1 MLNWKKLVESKI
13 APSTQWIWLCVA
25 IMLQS
30 NHAYAIDL
38 QPNDARPPPP
48 GISSFQITYQHS
60 ERGDFY
66 KNGDKVATDR
76 QISSDLYLWRVGRS
90 FEIAN
95 HPAYLYL
102 QVPTGAVHPQKALA
116 PLGGDSGVGDA
127 TLLLAFWPYVNRET
141 KTYFGLGAY
150 LSLPTGSYDKNRYF
164 NMGENVYRTAL
175 QAAYQQPLADKL
187 SVMAAFDIVWTGN
200 NSEYRLPF
208 SQAIGKLEQSAQY
221 NTQVVLS
228 YAVTPSYDLAA
239 GYYYT
244 LGAEGTINGIDQD
257 NAKDLHRYQIFAN
270 AKYPIG
276 RFTLQYGSDIKTEN
290 GYFEDHRLMLR
301 YMKAF

>member
-1 MLNWKKLVESKI
+1 MLAWKKLVESKCM
-13 APSTQWIWLCVA
+13 AKKLAWLCVA
-25 IMLQS
+25 IILQATD
-30 NHAYAIDL
+30 AYAIDL
-38 QPNDARPPPP
+38 QPNDARPPLP
-48 GISSFQITYQHS
+48 GISSLQVTYQHS

-76 QISSDLYLWRVGRS
+76 QISSDLYLWRVGHS

-102 QVPTGAVHPQKALA
+102 QVPTGAVHPEKSLA

-127 TLLLAFWPYVNRET
+127 TFLLAFWPYSNRET
-141 KTYFGLGAY
+141 KTYLGLGAY

-164 NMGENVYRTAL
+164 NVGENVYKTAL
-175 QAAYQQPLADKL
+175 QVAYQQSIIDKL
-187 SVMAAFDIVWTGN
+187 NVMAAFDVVWASN
-200 NSEYRLPF
+200 NAEYRLPA
-208 SQAIGKLEQSAQY
+208 SVAIGKLEQSAQY
-221 NTQVVLS
+221 NTQVVLNYEVS
-228 YAVTPSYDLAA
+228 PTYDLAI
-239 GYYYT
+239 GYYYS
-244 LGAEGTINGIDQD
+244 LGAEATINGLNQD
-257 NAKDLHRYQIFAN
+257 NEKNVHRYQVFAN

-301 YMKAF
+301 YLKAF

>member
-1 MLNWKKLVESKI
+1 MNKSYLSLVGLGLVL
-13 APSTQWIWLCVA
+13 A
-25 IMLQS
+25 LQS
-30 NHAYAIDL
+30 SIADAIDL

-48 GISSFQITYQHS
+48 GINSIQVTYQHS
-60 ERGDFY
+60 ERGDY
-66 KNGDKVATDR
+66 YVHGDKTITNR
-76 QISSDLYLWRVGRS
+76 QISSDLYLWRVGHS

-127 TLLLAFWPYVNRET
+127 TFLFAFWPYSNPE
-141 KTYFGLGAY
+141 KQTYLGLGAY

-164 NMGENVYRTAL
+164 NVGENVYRTAL
-175 QAAYQQPLADKL
+175 QVAYQQPIADKL
-187 SVMAAFDIVWTGN
+187 SVMAAVDAIWTSN
-200 NSEYRLPF
+200 NSEYLV
-208 SQAIGKLEQSAQY
+208 SGQQTKLEQSVQY
-221 NTQVVLS
+221 NTQLVLN
-228 YAVTPSYDLAA
+228 YALTPTYELAA

-244 LGAEGTINGIDQD
+244 LGAEATINGVNQD
-257 NAKDLHRYQIFAN
+257 NEKDVHRYQVFAV